1 MKKVVIIITAVVFFV
16 LGIRMTAKAS
26 SKEEFRIGQEQY
38 GMIENEYLEEVRD
51 ILLEKGCK
59 NAGVTLRY
67 IIDMEE
73 NRSYMVTI
81 HHARLEDMEEW
92 ELALLEARIVEVWQ
106 NYTVGKIGILSKIN
120 VEKL

>member
-1 MKKVVIIITAVVFFV
+1 MKKVVIITAVVFFV
-16 LGIRMTAKAS
+16 LGISMTAKAS
-26 SKEEFRIGQEQY
+26 SKEEFRIDQEQY

-67 IIDMEE
+67 ITDMEE

>member
-16 LGIRMTAKAS
+16 LGISMTAKAS

-67 IIDMEE
+67 ITDMEE

-92 ELALLEARIVEVWQ
+92 ELALLEARIMEVWQ